1 MNTALDDSKKV
12 SNIETE
18 ATKTNPIPF
27 HTHFSEN
34 VPGNTYKKRISNYSF
49 LVKQVSFF
57 STTFDS
63 KNKLFLFSLALGIF
77 FETPAP
83 NKSHKYY
90 STKPCIII

>member
-18 ATKTNPIPF
+18 ATKTNPKQF

-34 VPGNTYKKRISNYSF
+34 VPGNTYKKRILNYSF

-57 STTFDS
+57 STTLDS
-63 KNKLFLFSLALGIF
+63 KNKLFLFSLALGISLN
-77 FETPAP
+77 PLAP
-83 NKSHKYY
+83 NHY
-90 STKPCIII
+90 PLFAQ